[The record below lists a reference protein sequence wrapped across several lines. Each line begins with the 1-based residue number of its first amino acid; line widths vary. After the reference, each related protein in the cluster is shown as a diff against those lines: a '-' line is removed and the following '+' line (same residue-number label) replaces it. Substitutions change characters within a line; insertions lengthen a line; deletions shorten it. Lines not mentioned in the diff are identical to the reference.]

1 MNAAHRELIENI
13 IKQNPAYKGNEHL
26 MEQFCAEVYK
36 KSYLLL
42 DSVSNVESLKNYLKK
57 VADTSVLNVI
67 KSSAAKNIRE
77 KINSI
82 NTQDFDFDIQNANSH
97 KQLEDIRN
105 ENSTNRHE
113 TLPQYSEPQENT
125 EKKISIKNPY
135 EGLIDPREFFPER
148 PTGRL
153 LAKNIIEA
161 LLRINTKE
169 PAKKFL
175 EIFIMKYVDNLNQT
189 MIARN
194 LKLTRADLSKRYCE
208 MVKLIRQEIL

>member
-13 IKQNPAYKGNEHL
+13 IRQSANYKGNEHL

-42 DSVSNVESLKNYLKK
+42 DSVSNIDSLKNYLKK

-67 KSSAAKNIRE
+67 KSTGAKSIRD
-77 KINSI
+77 KINSLSSG
-82 NTQDFDFDIQNANSH
+82 DFDFKIENTKVPAS
-97 KQLEDIRN
+97 LEDIRS
-105 ENSTNRHE
+105 ENYVKMSAAQNDFDK
-113 TLPQYSEPQENT
+113 PQENI
-125 EKKISIKNPY
+125 ENKISIKNPY

-161 LLRINTKE
+161 LLRIHSKE
-169 PAKKFL
+169 PTKKFL
-175 EIFIMKYVDNLNQT
+175 EIFSMKYVDNLNQT
-189 MIARN
+189 AIARN